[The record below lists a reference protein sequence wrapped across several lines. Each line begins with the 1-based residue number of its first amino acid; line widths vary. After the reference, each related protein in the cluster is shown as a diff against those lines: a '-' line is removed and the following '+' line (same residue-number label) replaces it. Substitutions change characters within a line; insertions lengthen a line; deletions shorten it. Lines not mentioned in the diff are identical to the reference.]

1 MKDTQGNELAVLC
14 PKPTISL
21 KFIHQDLNKVII
33 IIIDK
38 LVSLDPLQCTSFKW
52 TVLVVNIQSY

>member
-33 IIIDK
+33 IIYK
-38 LVSLDPLQCTSFKW
+38 LVSLDPVQCTSFKW
-52 TVLVVNIQSY
+52 TILVVNVPSY